1 MVTRI
6 THGTIQRSTLA
17 NLQTN
22 LSAVARLQAQMSSGT
37 KIAVPSDDPAG
48 AHDLL
53 RLRADQRTAVQ
64 HERNVED
71 GDAWLT
77 TVDTALQDALA
88 IMRRARDL
96 AVRAPGPPPQGPPP
110 R

>member
-22 LSAVARLQAQMSSGT
+22 LAAVSRLQAQMSSGK
-37 KIAVPSDDPAG
+37 KISVPSDDPAG

-64 HERNVED
+64 HERNV
-71 GDAWLT
+71 
-77 TVDTALQDALA
+77 
-88 IMRRARDL
+88 
-96 AVRAPGPPPQGPPP
+96 
-110 R
+110 